1 MLPQKRETYLLKSW
15 KDSKLLVWM
24 FTGNQDWKIKE
35 INKISVVLLI
45 FYLYINLNTSL
56 LLLVKFV
63 FVIKKNIW
71 KRITNISY
79 IYNHIYTYVIN
90 SYQRYIQ
97 FVHSNHF
104 TSKESL
110 QNKKHRPNS
119 QSCGLQGENTANT
132 DEGPYNSK

>member
-1 MLPQKRETYLLKSW
+1 M
-15 KDSKLLVWM
+15 
-24 FTGNQDWKIKE
+24 
-35 INKISVVLLI
+35 
-45 FYLYINLNTSL
+45 NLNTSL

-63 FVIKKNIW
+63 FVIKNIS

-110 QNKKHRPNS
+110 QNKKQKTS
-119 QSCGLQGENTANT
+119 TEQSVLWLAGRKHCK
-132 DEGPYNSK
+132 YR